1 MIEGN
6 GVESS
11 TICMGR
17 ESSSLNKVGKKFMWR
32 FEDDRKG

>member
-6 GVESS
+6 GVKSS
-11 TICMGR
+11 TTCVGR
-17 ESSSLNKVGKKFMWR
+17 ENSSLNKVGKKFMWR